1 MYTQASLKETVEQN
15 KVDLLLMALL
25 DKVFIFFVWFYYILN
40 SDNKVAFPL

>member
-1 MYTQASLKETVEQN
+1 MYAQASLKEILEQN

-25 DKVFIFFVWFYYILN
+25 DKVFIFCVWFYYILN